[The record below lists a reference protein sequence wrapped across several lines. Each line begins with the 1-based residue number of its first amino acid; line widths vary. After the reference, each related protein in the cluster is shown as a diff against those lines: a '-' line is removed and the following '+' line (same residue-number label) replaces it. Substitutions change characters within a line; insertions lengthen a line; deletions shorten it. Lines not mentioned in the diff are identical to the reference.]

1 VSLDEA
7 SVLRSYGSKT
17 FQEFLPLFAK
27 VPFKLVATATPS
39 PNRYKELIH
48 YAGFLG
54 VMDTG
59 LALTRWFQRNSE
71 KAGDLTLYPHKEDEF
86 WMWVHSWA
94 AFLQKPSELG
104 YSDDGY
110 ELPPLKLNWHEVPAD
125 HSKAEPERDGQG
137 VMFRAVA
144 QLAAGCGEGAAR
156 QPARRVAK
164 MMEIIAQD
172 PDSHRVIWHDLEA
185 EREAIEAAL
194 PGVVTITGSG
204 MDIDE
209 RERRGSPISRR
220 GGPALRHQADPV
232 RLRLQLPVSLPQG
245 DLRRAAGLSAT
256 SSTTSSSRCTG
267 CSASGRPSRSRSTS
281 SIPRTSAPAATRCWR
296 SGRWTRDARRMSEII
311 RKHGL
316 DTLPMRDAMLRSIG
330 VKRVEVRGER
340 FVAINNDTV
349 AECRAWPENS
359 VDQIVTS
366 IPFANQYEYTPSYND
381 FGHTDDTGH
390 FWGQMDFL
398 TPEWLRILK
407 PGPAGLRPR
416 QGPRAV
422 RRRHRRGRADDLAV
436 PRRGDHAL
444 PRPRLRVHAA

>member
-94 AFLQKPSELG
+94 AFLQRPSELG

-110 ELPPLKLNWHEVPAD
+110 ELPPLQLNWHEVPAD

-144 QLAAGCGEGAAR
+144 NSLQEAAKSRRDSLAPAGRQDAGDHRAGSGQPSRDLARPRGRARGDRGGAAGRGVDHRQRHGHRRARGAA
-156 QPARRVAK
+156 AR
-164 MMEIIAQD
+164 
-172 PDSHRVIWHDLEA
+172 L
-185 EREAIEAAL
+185 
-194 PGVVTITGSG
+194 
-204 MDIDE
+204 
-209 RERRGSPISRR
+209 R
-220 GGPALRHQADPV
+220 GGPHPALRDQADPV

-245 DLRRAAGLSAT
+245 DLCRAAGLRLQVQRLHPVAV
-256 SSTTSSSRCTG
+256 
-267 CSASGRPSRSRSTS
+267 
-281 SIPRTSAPAATRCWR
+281 PAAALRPAAFPVEVDIIYSEDER
-296 SGRWTRDARRMSEII
+296 AGRDALLEKWALDAEMRRRMSEII
-311 RKHGL
+311 KRHGL
-316 DTLPMRDAMLRSIG
+316 DTLPLRDAMLRSIG

-349 AECRAWPENS
+349 AECRAWPDNS

-366 IPFANQYEYTPSYND
+366 IPFANQYEYTPS
-381 FGHTDDTGH
+381 TTTSA
-390 FWGQMDFL
+390 
-398 TPEWLRILK
+398 TPTT
-407 PGPAGLRPR
+407 PGISGARWISSPPSGC
-416 QGPRAV
+416 GC
-422 RRRHRRGRADDLAV
+422 
-436 PRRGDHAL
+436 
-444 PRPRLRVHAA
+444 